1 MDILNL
7 PKIELHCHLDGSVRP
22 ETMIDIARKEN
33 IKIPSFDIEDMHQY
47 FIQWKVLKLMK

>member
-33 IKIPSFDIEDMHQY
+33 IKIPSFDIED
-47 FIQWKVLKLMK
+47 IKKEL